1 MKNVIN
7 MCRSGGFNLTKFA
20 SNSKE
25 LLISI
30 PEDKMRPG
38 VKDSNLLGGFF
49 FFQHQIQQNL
59 TNLTNR
65 VLLNIISSIYDP
77 LGFTSPVV
85 LKRRQLL
92 QHLCNQ
98 NVQWDET
105 VDEELKSQWI
115 KWEMKLKQVEN
126 LQIPR
131 CIQPLGFGRIIDIS
145 IPHSSDASK
154 HGYGQCS

>member
-49 FFQHQIQQNL
+49 FSTSNS
-59 TNLTNR
+59 TE
-65 VLLNIISSIYDP
+65 
-77 LGFTSPVV
+77 LGKLDKQGFVEHNE
-85 LKRRQLL
+85 L
-92 QHLCNQ
+92 HL
-98 NVQWDET
+98 
-105 VDEELKSQWI
+105 
-115 KWEMKLKQVEN
+115 
-126 LQIPR
+126 
-131 CIQPLGFGRIIDIS
+131 
-145 IPHSSDASK
+145 
-154 HGYGQCS
+154 